1 MLGKA
6 FERGDQEI
14 GIVQALSILSC
25 WKEPH
30 DKGGWL
36 RLGYAIRYAGCH
48 LTGDVMLTSVFRMG
62 YELGLDQPPQRPLP
76 KDRLKALEVLVG
88 VCISANARIADRD
101 LTESR
106 ANMVPTGGI

>member
-1 MLGKA
+1 MTAQTYAPEQYKVLLKRANFMLGKA

-36 RLGYAIRYAGCH
+36 RLGYAIRYVGFRNAGRLADLC
-48 LTGDVMLTSVFRMG
+48 SQN
-62 YELGLDQPPQRPLP
+62 GL
-76 KDRLKALEVLVG
+76 
-88 VCISANARIADRD
+88 
-101 LTESR
+101 
-106 ANMVPTGGI
+106 